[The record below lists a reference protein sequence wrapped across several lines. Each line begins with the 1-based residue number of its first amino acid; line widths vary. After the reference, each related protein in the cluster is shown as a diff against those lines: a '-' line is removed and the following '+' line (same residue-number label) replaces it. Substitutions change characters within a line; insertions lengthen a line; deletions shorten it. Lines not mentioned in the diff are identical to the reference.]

1 MKYYKISEERL
12 KELLYAYY
20 ELGCLEANGVDNWLG
35 YMDNKTRYVNAALGT
50 YNEDDWDEDADF
62 SDIVEIDL
70 TEYEEII
77 EKID

>member
-35 YMDNKTRYVNAALGT
+35 YMDNKTRYVNAALGI
-50 YNEDDWDEDADF
+50 YDEDDWDEDADF

>member
-20 ELGCLEANGVDNWLG
+20 KLDCLEVNGVDNWLG
-35 YMDNKTRYVNAALGT
+35 YMYNKIQYVNEALGI
-50 YNEDDWDEDADF
+50 YDEDNWNEDAEL